1 MKNIPKEF
9 EMRTKRLILR
19 SWKQSDLD
27 PLAKMNAD
35 QKVME
40 YYPSVKTF
48 QESLEEYHRFLDQ
61 FNKNGWGFWAVSVI
75 AGPEFIGFI
84 GLNQVSFI
92 SHFTPAVE
100 VGWRLDFEYW
110 RQGYA
115 TEGAIASLRYG
126 FETLDLNEIVSFTV
140 PENFRSRTVM
150 EKIGMHRDPK
160 DDFDHPRLPDG
171 HKLRR
176 HVLYRIS
183 RNEFFEKYPKLQS

>member
-1 MKNIPKEF
+1 MKNTPKEF
-9 EMRTKRLILR
+9 AIRTKRLILR

-35 QKVME
+35 PKVME

-61 FNKNGWGFWAVSVI
+61 FKKNSWGYWAVSVI

-84 GLNQVSFI
+84 GLNQESFI

-100 VGWRLDFEYW
+100 VGWRLDFEHW

-115 TEGAIASLRYG
+115 REGAIASLRYG
-126 FETLDLNEIVSFTV
+126 FETLHLNEIVSFTV

-183 RNEFFEKYPKLQS
+183 RN